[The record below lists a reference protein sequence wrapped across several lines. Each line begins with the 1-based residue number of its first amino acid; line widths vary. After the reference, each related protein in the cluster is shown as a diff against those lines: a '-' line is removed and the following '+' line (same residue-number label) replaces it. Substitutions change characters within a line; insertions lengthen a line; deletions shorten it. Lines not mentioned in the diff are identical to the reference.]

1 MINNRLID
9 LLCKNFK
16 DNRAI
21 IFWLSFFKT
30 KSAVSADEFFLALS
44 EVAAISGGRFDSVG
58 AIGKMVESG
67 FCITSDN
74 ESAVVQNLNA
84 ALGGIDIFNN

>member
-9 LLCKNFK
+9 LLCKNFS

-21 IFWLSFFKT
+21 IFWLSYFKT

-44 EVAAISGGRFDSVG
+44 EVAAISGGKFDSAG

-67 FCITSDN
+67 FCVSSYN
-74 ESAVVQNLNA
+74 EQAVVENLNA
-84 ALGGIDIFNN
+84 ALGSIDIFNN